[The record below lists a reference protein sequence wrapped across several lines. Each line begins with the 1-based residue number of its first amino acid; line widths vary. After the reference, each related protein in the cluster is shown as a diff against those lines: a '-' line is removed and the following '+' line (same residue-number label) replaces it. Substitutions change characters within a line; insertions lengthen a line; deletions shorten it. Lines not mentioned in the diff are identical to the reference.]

1 MGFLGVREGSFVL
14 QFGCGCGLNGGDG
27 GVNVVF
33 ELQSGCDVA
42 LFWGDVGFMLGSLL
56 GET

>member
-1 MGFLGVREGSFVL
+1 MAETVAWS
-14 QFGCGCGLNGGDG
+14 
-27 GVNVVF
+27 VVF

-56 GET
+56 GETCSVLVVDYV